1 MLVVQARH
9 PTQCQKQGDL
19 PAKEERLQTPLFLWK
34 VLVVLYGALDRGC
47 KKIGMLVCEY
57 VMGGSV
63 GVDVS
68 RKSLAWAL

>member
-1 MLVVQARH
+1 
-9 PTQCQKQGDL
+9 
-19 PAKEERLQTPLFLWK
+19 
-34 VLVVLYGALDRGC
+34 VLSGALDRGC

-68 RKSLAWAL
+68 RKSLAWALQPTQFASTQPAALAIAGPPFSALYPGCERP